1 MKGCDKLIDLQ
12 EIGQKLQELEHKLI
26 KIGDSL

>member
-12 EIGQKLQELEHKLI
+12 EIGLKLEEQNKKLG

>member
-12 EIGQKLQELEHKLI
+12 EIGQKLQELEYKLT